1 MSACSFSRAVA
12 IARPRGVH
20 RVKGE
25 VTVPCFTSMRS
36 LPIQRSFL
44 FLAGVLCFL
53 FTAILATA
61 QDGSNLDLWSSAEQ
75 ANNIHLMRRD
85 AVAAASSMSDQ
96 ERSSFLTKLADL
108 AKDGKNTPA
117 VRFNAAL
124 AIGEISDSGDKP
136 CAAAAP
142 IMQGLLAEDAK
153 QPDFILL
160 ASLLGMVRQ
169 ASGEGISDANKAI
182 VVDSLTN
189 ILDPALAKK
198 RNIQPQIA
206 NRLQALAVRGLAALK
221 SVSGY
226 GDGTRVLDT
235 FVRIAKDP
243 ASDLALLDEALLG
256 IAGIDLKAAA
266 DSGVDVTPLVEVID
280 TAYSTIITKEISM
293 IEMQTIQ
300 GQVSSNPGMR
310 TMGGMGGPGGPGG
323 MNPMNNMGGM
333 GGMNAGMGMNGAGSQ
348 KELEMTV
355 AQITYDVDCVKRAV
369 QSLSDALGEDDALAS
384 SLKKLGDRAEK
395 TTNFI
400 AYGDLALDDD
410 FDPTAKENRLRPA
423 GKNDEIVLPVTIVG
437 LKAFLE
443 NQKWEIKASAQRAGS
458 K

>member
-1 MSACSFSRAVA
+1 M
-12 IARPRGVH
+12 
-20 RVKGE
+20 
-25 VTVPCFTSMRS
+25 PCFTSMRS

-53 FTAILATA
+53 FTAVLATA
-61 QDGSNLDLWSSAEQ
+61 QDGSNLDLWSSADQ
-75 ANNIHLMRRD
+75 ANNIHLLRRD
-85 AVAAASSMSDQ
+85 AVAAAASMGDQ
-96 ERSSFLTKLADL
+96 ERSAFLTKLADL
-108 AKDGKNTPA
+108 AKDGTKTPA
-117 VRFNAAL
+117 IRFNAAL

-142 IMQGLLAEDAK
+142 VLQGLLAEDAK

-169 ASGEGISDANKAI
+169 ASADGISDANKAI

-198 RNIQPQIA
+198 RNLQPQIA
-206 NRLQALAVRGLAALK
+206 SRLQALAVKGLAALK
-221 SVSGY
+221 SVSGH

-266 DSGVDVTPLVEVID
+266 ESGVDVKPLVEVID

-323 MNPMNNMGGM
+323 PGGMNPMNNMGGM

-348 KELEMTV
+348 EELEMTV
-355 AQITYDVDCVKRAV
+355 AQCSYDVDCVKRAV
-369 QSLSDALGEDDALAS
+369 KAVTGALGEEDDVLAA

-395 TTNFI
+395 TTSFI
-400 AYGDLALDDD
+400 AYGEQALDDN
-410 FDPTAKENRLRPA
+410 FDPNAKENRLRPA
-423 GKNDEIVLPVTIVG
+423 GKNDQVMLPITIVG

-443 NQKWEIKASAQRAGS
+443 NQKWEIKASAQRAGA